1 MITLKTREQIERMR
15 KAGRVTA
22 GALDAVSRAVRVGV
36 TTLELDAIAEDYIRS
51 HGGIPSFKGYNG
63 FPGSICASVNE
74 EVVHGIPSNRKLKE
88 GDIIGVDTG
97 VILDGWQGDS
107 ARTFTVGKVSDEA
120 KHLIDVTQ
128 QSFFQALEV
137 CRQGNRIGDIGHAVQ
152 SYAEA
157 NGCSVVRDLCGH
169 GIGREMH
176 EDPEVPNFGRQG
188 RGIRLQK
195 GLAIAIEPMLN
206 YGSWSVRTLA
216 DGWTIVTADGS
227 LSAHYEHTVV
237 ITDGEPEIMTLLD

>member
-22 GALDAVSRAVRVGV
+22 GALDAVSRAIRVGV
-36 TTLELDAIAEDYIRS
+36 TTKELDAIAEDYIRS

-74 EVVHGIPSNRKLKE
+74 EVVHGIPSDRKLKE

-107 ARTFTVGKVSDEA
+107 ARTFAVGKISDEA
-120 KHLIDVTQ
+120 QHLIDVTQ
-128 QSFFQALEV
+128 QSFYQALEV
-137 CRQGNRIGDIGHAVQ
+137 CRQGYRIGDIGHAVQ

-206 YGSWSVRTLA
+206 YGSWSVRSLS

-237 ITDGEPEIMTLLD
+237 ITDGEPEILTLLD

>member
-237 ITDGEPEIMTLLD
+237 ITDGEPEILTLLD

>member
-1 MITLKTREQIERMR
+1 MTTLKTREQIERMR

-22 GALDAVSRAVRVGV
+22 GALDAVSRAVKPGV
-36 TTLELDAIAEDYIRS
+36 TTKELDAIAEDYIRS
-51 HGGIPSFKGYNG
+51 HGGIPSFNGYNG
-63 FPGSICASVNE
+63 FPGSICASINE
-74 EVVHGIPSNRKLKE
+74 EVVHGIPSDRKLKE

-107 ARTFTVGKVSDEA
+107 ARTFAVGKVSDEA

-128 QSFFQALEV
+128 QSFYQALEV

-169 GIGREMH
+169 GIGRNMH

-188 RGIRLQK
+188 RGLRLQK
-195 GLAIAIEPMLN
+195 GLAIAIEPMVN
-206 YGSWSVRTLA
+206 YGSWSVRTLS

-237 ITDGEPEIMTLLD
+237 ITDGEPEILTLLD

>member
-22 GALDAVSRAVRVGV
+22 GALDAVSRAIKVGV
-36 TTLELDAIAEDYIRS
+36 TTKELDAIAEDYIRS

-74 EVVHGIPSNRKLKE
+74 EVVHGIPSDRKLKE

-107 ARTFTVGKVSDEA
+107 ARTFAVGKISDEA
-120 KHLIDVTQ
+120 QHLIDVTQ
-128 QSFFQALEV
+128 QSFYQALEV
-137 CRQGNRIGDIGHAVQ
+137 CRQGYRIGDIGHAVQ

-206 YGSWSVRTLA
+206 YGSWSVRSLS

-237 ITDGEPEIMTLLD
+237 ITDGEPEILTLLD

>member
-22 GALDAVSRAVRVGV
+22 GALDAVSRAIRVGV
-36 TTLELDAIAEDYIRS
+36 TTKELDAIAEDYIRS

-74 EVVHGIPSNRKLKE
+74 EVVHGIPSDRKLKE

-107 ARTFTVGKVSDEA
+107 ARTFAVGKISDEA
-120 KHLIDVTQ
+120 QHLIDVTQ
-128 QSFFQALEV
+128 QSFYQALEV
-137 CRQGNRIGDIGHAVQ
+137 CRQGYRIGDIGHAVQ

-169 GIGREMH
+169 GIGRNMH

-206 YGSWSVRTLA
+206 YGSWSVRSLS

-237 ITDGEPEIMTLLD
+237 ITDGEPEILTLLD

>member
-74 EVVHGIPSNRKLKE
+74 EVVHGIPSDRKLKE

-107 ARTFTVGKVSDEA
+107 ARTFAVGKISDEA
-120 KHLIDVTQ
+120 QHLIDVTQ
-128 QSFFQALEV
+128 QSFYQALEV
-137 CRQGNRIGDIGHAVQ
+137 CRQGYRIGDIGHAVQ

-237 ITDGEPEIMTLLD
+237 ITDGEPEILTLLD

>member
-22 GALDAVSRAVRVGV
+22 GALDAVSRAVKVGV
-36 TTLELDAIAEDYIRS
+36 TTLELDQIAEDYIRS

-63 FPGSICASVNE
+63 FPGSICASINE
-74 EVVHGIPSNRKLKE
+74 EVVHGIPSSRKLKE
-88 GDIIGVDTG
+88 GDIIGVDAG

-107 ARTFTVGKVSDEA
+107 ARTFMVGKVSEQA
-120 KHLIDVTQ
+120 QHLIDVTRE
-128 QSFFQALEV
+128 SFYQALEV

-152 SYAEA
+152 SYAER

-169 GIGREMH
+169 GIGRNMH
-176 EDPEVPNFGRQG
+176 EDPEVPNFGRPG

-206 YGSWSVRTLA
+206 YGSWSVRTLS
-216 DGWTIVTADGS
+216 DGWTIVTSDGS

-237 ITDGEPEIMTLLD
+237 ITDGEPEILTLD

>member
-1 MITLKTREQIERMR
+1 
-15 KAGRVTA
+15 
-22 GALDAVSRAVRVGV
+22 
-36 TTLELDAIAEDYIRS
+36 
-51 HGGIPSFKGYNG
+51 
-63 FPGSICASVNE
+63 
-74 EVVHGIPSNRKLKE
+74 
-88 GDIIGVDTG
+88 
-97 VILDGWQGDS
+97 
-107 ARTFTVGKVSDEA
+107 VGKISDEA
-120 KHLIDVTQ
+120 QHLIDVTQ
-128 QSFFQALEV
+128 QSFYQALEV
-137 CRQGNRIGDIGHAVQ
+137 CRQGYRIGDIGHAVQ

-206 YGSWSVRTLA
+206 YGSWSVRSLS

-237 ITDGEPEIMTLLD
+237 ITDGEPEILTLLD

>member
-36 TTLELDAIAEDYIRS
+36 TTKELDAIAEDYIRS

-107 ARTFTVGKVSDEA
+107 ARTFMVGKVSDEA

-176 EDPEVPNFGRQG
+176 EDP
-188 RGIRLQK
+188 
-195 GLAIAIEPMLN
+195 
-206 YGSWSVRTLA
+206 
-216 DGWTIVTADGS
+216 
-227 LSAHYEHTVV
+227 
-237 ITDGEPEIMTLLD
+237 

>member
-22 GALDAVSRAVRVGV
+22 GALDAVSRAIRVGV
-36 TTLELDAIAEDYIRS
+36 TTKELDAIAEDYIRS

-74 EVVHGIPSNRKLKE
+74 EVVHGIPSDRKLKE

-97 VILDGWQGDS
+97 VILVGWQGDS
-107 ARTFTVGKVSDEA
+107 ARTFAVGKISDEA
-120 KHLIDVTQ
+120 QHLIDVTQ
-128 QSFFQALEV
+128 QSFYQALEV
-137 CRQGNRIGDIGHAVQ
+137 CRQGYRIGDIGHAVQ

-206 YGSWSVRTLA
+206 YGSWSVRSLS

-237 ITDGEPEIMTLLD
+237 ITDGEPEILTLLD